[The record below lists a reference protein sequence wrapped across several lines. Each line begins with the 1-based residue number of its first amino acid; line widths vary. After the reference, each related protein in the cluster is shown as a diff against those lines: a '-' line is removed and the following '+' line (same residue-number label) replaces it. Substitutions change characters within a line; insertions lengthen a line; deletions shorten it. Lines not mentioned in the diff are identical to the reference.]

1 MFELLVGIICSHLGL
16 IVLIIQAF
24 FHIAPFLLL
33 CILISVFIHFSSARC
48 CKYSSIK
55 TFVQKLE

>member
-1 MFELLVGIICSHLGL
+1 MFELLAGILFSRLGL
-16 IVLIIQAF
+16 IILIVQAV

-33 CILISVFIHFSSARC
+33 CILVSVFIHFSSARC
-48 CKYSSIK
+48 YEYSSIK